1 MAEMRNRGDALID
14 LRAAGPAKGPPADV
28 LRKYK
33 NHPFGA
39 PVTQITVSGLPAAV
53 ADAIAAARPHA

>member
-14 LRAAGPAKGPPADV
+14 LRAAGPAKGSPADV

-39 PVTQITVSGLPAAV
+39 PVTQMVSGLPAAV